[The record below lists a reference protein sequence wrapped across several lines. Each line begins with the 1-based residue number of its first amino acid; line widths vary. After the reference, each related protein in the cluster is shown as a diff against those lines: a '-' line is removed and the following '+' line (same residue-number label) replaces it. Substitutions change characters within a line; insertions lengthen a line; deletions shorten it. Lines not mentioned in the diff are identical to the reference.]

1 MYEILDSGLSRVAE
15 VEKVSSDNHS
25 IHWQSAGTLTLIA
38 AATEGNLRELR
49 SDRFVLIRD
58 TFRQGDRL
66 DGLYIICSVQHD
78 EETNELIVNGKAA
91 PYLLHQRAMQERVL
105 TDTTAG
111 AALAGI
117 ANENARGLP
126 IQADFASAG
135 DPAVVRYPM
144 DSGAV
149 DERCEGLLRYCG
161 IGMDAVLDSGRI
173 RLTYSAGR
181 DISAQP
187 TVPVLGRDSGRA
199 HNTSLTVDISDYYNV
214 AVGTLAFT
222 DGREEAFSAGSID
235 AQGTARR
242 ELHIG
247 EIAQKAGES
256 DGDFRGRAA
265 AQAEATLAAR
275 LLRTTINADIS
286 PADYGRPYLVGD
298 LVRVQVGPVTIKKR
312 ITAATWLFDQ
322 NNDKISLT
330 LGDQLN
336 TVVAEIQEQEKV
348 NASKASSASARA
360 GGAARQAAE
369 NKNAI
374 VGIKSDF
381 KSLIAQVDDLVA
393 GMDAYV
399 LEKVFEDYKIA
410 SARLFAALGEED
422 DAIKAELHVQASS
435 IEGVETATAELT
447 TRVSGAETA
456 LEMQSKS
463 IGDLQTAQASLGARV
478 DGAEAS
484 LIQKAEK
491 STVTDLSG
499 KVSTIETAQA
509 SLGARVDGAEASINL
524 NAQNI
529 NGVSK
534 SVAEIKATYINLKGN
549 VSVSEGQLTVLGNLV
564 ATDSFQVG
572 KNAFYIEGKKYTP
585 TEITST
591 TGTVLVL
598 GIA

>member
-1 MYEILDSGLSRVAE
+1 MYEILDSGLVRVGA
-15 VEKVSSDNHS
+15 VEQVSSDNHS

-49 SDRFVLIRD
+49 NDRFVLIRD

-66 DGLYIICSVQHD
+66 DGLYVICSVQHD
-78 EETNELIVNGKAA
+78 EENKEITVNGKAA
-91 PYLLHQRAMQERVL
+91 PYLLHRRAMQERVL
-105 TDTTAG
+105 SGTTAG

-117 ANENARGLP
+117 VNESARGLP
-126 IQADFASAG
+126 IQADFVSAG
-135 DPAVVRYPM
+135 DPEVIRYPM

-149 DERCEGLLRYCG
+149 DERCEGLLSYCG
-161 IGMDAVLDSGRI
+161 IGMVAVLDSGRI

-181 DISAQP
+181 DLSAQAS
-187 TVPVLGRDSGRA
+187 VPVLGKDSGRA
-199 HNTSLTVDISDYYNV
+199 WNTSLTVDDSDYYNV

-222 DGREEAFSAGSID
+222 DSREELFSVGSTE
-235 AQGTARR
+235 AQGAARR

-247 EIAQKAGES
+247 EIAQKNDES
-256 DGDFRGRAA
+256 AEEFRSRAA

-312 ITAATWLFDQ
+312 IIAATWLFDQ
-322 NNDKISLT
+322 SNDKISLT

-336 TVVAEIQEQEKV
+336 TVPAEIKEQEKA
-348 NASKASSASARA
+348 NASKASSAAVRA
-360 GGAARQAAE
+360 GGAAKTAAE
-369 NKNAI
+369 NKEAI

-381 KSLIAQVDDLVA
+381 KSLIARVDNVVA

-399 LEKVFEDYKIA
+399 LEKVFEDYKLA
-410 SARLFAALGEED
+410 AANLFAALED
-422 DAIKAELHVQASS
+422 DDETIKSELSLQASS
-435 IEGVETATAELT
+435 IDGLQEASAELT

-456 LEMQSKS
+456 LEMNTKS
-463 IGDLQTAQASLGARV
+463 IGDLQDASVEMA
-478 DGAEAS
+478 
-484 LIQKAEK
+484 
-491 STVTDLSG
+491 
-499 KVSTIETAQA
+499 
-509 SLGARVDGAEASINL
+509 ARVDGAEASISL

-529 NGVSK
+529 DGVGK
-534 SVAEIKATYINLKGN
+534 SVVKIRADVTELQGRVDVTGILSVKGGAITSSGPIYAPNQTISGGYVKAQDLYA
-549 VSVSEGQLTVLGNLV
+549 SRDFYYHDVLYK
-564 ATDSFQVG
+564 Q
-572 KNAFYIEGKKYTP
+572 

-598 GIA
+598 GTA

>member
-1 MYEILDSGLSRVAE
+1 MYEILDSGLARVGE

-25 IHWQSAGTLTLIA
+25 LHWQSSGTLTLIA

-78 EETNELIVNGKAA
+78 EENNELTINGKAA

-105 TDTTAG
+105 SGTTAG
-111 AALAGI
+111 AALSGI
-117 ANENARGLP
+117 VNENARGLP
-126 IQADFASAG
+126 IQADFVSAG

-144 DSGAV
+144 DGGAV
-149 DERCEGLLRYCG
+149 DERCEGLMSYCG
-161 IGMDAVLDSGRI
+161 MGMEAVLVSGKVL
-173 RLTYSAGR
+173 LTYSAGR
-181 DISAQP
+181 DLSTQAS
-187 TVPVLGRDSGRA
+187 VPVLGKESGRA
-199 HNTSLTVDISDYYNV
+199 RNTSLTVDISDFFNV

-235 AQGTARR
+235 AQGAARR

-256 DGDFRGRAA
+256 DGDFRARAA
-265 AQAEATLAAR
+265 AQANATLAAR
-275 LLRTTINADIS
+275 LLRTTISADIS

-312 ITAATWLFDQ
+312 ITAVTWLFDQ

-336 TVVAEIQEQEKV
+336 TVVAEIKEQEKA
-348 NASKASSASARA
+348 NAIKASSASARA

-374 VGIKSDF
+374 KGIKSDF
-381 KSLIAQVDDLVA
+381 KSLIAQVDGIVA

-399 LEKVFEDYKIA
+399 LEKVFEDYKQA
-410 SARLFAALGEED
+410 VSNLFAALED
-422 DAIKAELHVQASS
+422 EDNSIKAELSLQASS
-435 IEGVETATAELT
+435 IDGLQEASAELAT
-447 TRVSGAETA
+447 
-456 LEMQSKS
+456 
-463 IGDLQTAQASLGARV
+463 RV

-484 LIQKAEK
+484 LKMTAEK
-491 STVTDLSG
+491 VEDHAWAIATLDADVVRLKGLT
-499 KVSTIETAQA
+499 E
-509 SLGARVDGAEASINL
+509 VDGSLNVYGGNIYSKHDIEALTGTVVAKTIAAS
-524 NAQNI
+524 QNFLI
-529 NGVSK
+529 GGVEY
-534 SVAEIKATYINLKGN
+534 A
-549 VSVSEGQLTVLGNLV
+549 
-564 ATDSFQVG
+564 
-572 KNAFYIEGKKYTP
+572 P
-585 TEITST
+585 TQITST
-591 TGTVLVL
+591 SGTVLVL
-598 GIA
+598 GIT

>member
-1 MYEILDSGLSRVAE
+1 MYEILDSGLARVGA
-15 VEKVSSDNHS
+15 VAKVSSDNHS

-58 TFRQGDRL
+58 TFRHGDRL

-78 EETNELIVNGKAA
+78 EEKNELTVNGKAA
-91 PYLLHQRAMQERVL
+91 HYLLHQRAMQERVL
-105 TDTTAG
+105 SGTTAG
-111 AALAGI
+111 AALSGI
-117 ANENARGLP
+117 VNENARGLP
-126 IQADFASAG
+126 IQADFVNAG

-144 DSGAV
+144 DGGAV
-149 DERCEGLLRYCG
+149 DEHCEDLLSYCG
-161 IGMDAVLDSGRI
+161 IGMEAVLDSGKI
-173 RLTYSAGR
+173 LLTYSAGR

-187 TVPVLGRDSGRA
+187 TVPVLGKDSGRA
-199 HNTSLTVDISDYYNV
+199 HNTSLTVDVSDFFNV
-214 AVGTLAFT
+214 AVGMLAFT
-222 DGREEAFSAGSID
+222 DGREEAFTLGSTD

-247 EIAQKAGES
+247 EIAQKNDES
-256 DGDFRGRAA
+256 EDEFRSRAA

-322 NNDKISLT
+322 SNDKISLT

-336 TVVAEIQEQEKV
+336 TVPAEIKEQEKA
-348 NASKASSASARA
+348 NASKASSAAVRA
-360 GGAARQAAE
+360 GGAAKTAAE
-369 NKNAI
+369 NKESI

-381 KSLIAQVDDLVA
+381 KSLIAQVDGIVA

-399 LEKVFEDYKIA
+399 LEKVFDDYKIA
-410 SARLFAALGEED
+410 SARLFAALEED
-422 DAIKAELHVQASS
+422 DETIKSELALQASS
-435 IEGVETATAELT
+435 IEGVETATADLT

-456 LEMQSKS
+456 LEMNTQS
-463 IGDLQTAQASLGARV
+463 IGDLQ
-478 DGAEAS
+478 EAS
-484 LIQKAEK
+484 TTLE
-491 STVTDLSG
+491 
-499 KVSTIETAQA
+499 
-509 SLGARVDGAEASINL
+509 ARVDGAEASISL

-529 NGVSK
+529 DGVSK
-534 SVAEIKATYINLKGN
+534 SVAEIKATYINLSGN

-564 ATDSFQVG
+564 ATDSINVG
-572 KNAFYIEGKKYTP
+572 KDAFYIAGTKYTP
-585 TEITST
+585 TQITST
-591 TGTVLVL
+591 SGAVLVL

>member
-1 MYEILDSGLSRVAE
+1 MYEILDPGLARVGE

-25 IHWQSAGTLTLIA
+25 LHWQSAGTLTLIA

-78 EETNELIVNGKAA
+78 EENNELTINGKAA

-105 TDTTAG
+105 SGTTAG
-111 AALAGI
+111 AALSGI
-117 ANENARGLP
+117 VNENARGLP
-126 IQADFASAG
+126 IQADFVSAG

-149 DERCEGLLRYCG
+149 DERCEGLMSYCG
-161 IGMDAVLDSGRI
+161 MGMEAVLVSGKVL
-173 RLTYSAGR
+173 LTYSAGR
-181 DISAQP
+181 DLSTQAS
-187 TVPVLGRDSGRA
+187 VPVLGKESGRA
-199 HNTSLTVDISDYYNV
+199 RNTSLTVDISDFFNV

-235 AQGTARR
+235 AQGAARR

-256 DGDFRGRAA
+256 DGDFRARAA
-265 AQAEATLAAR
+265 AQANATLAAR

-312 ITAATWLFDQ
+312 ITAVTWLFDQ

-336 TVVAEIQEQEKV
+336 TVVAEIKEQEKA
-348 NASKASSASARA
+348 NTIKASSASARA

-374 VGIKSDF
+374 RGIKSDF
-381 KSLIAQVDDLVA
+381 KSLIAQVDGIVA

-399 LEKVFEDYKIA
+399 LEKVFEDYKQA
-410 SARLFAALGEED
+410 VSNLFAALED
-422 DAIKAELHVQASS
+422 EDNSIKAELSLQASS
-435 IEGVETATAELT
+435 IDGLQEASAELT
-447 TRVSGAETA
+447 T
-456 LEMQSKS
+456 
-463 IGDLQTAQASLGARV
+463 RV

-484 LIQKAEK
+484 LKMTAEK
-491 STVTDLSG
+491 VEDHAWAIA
-499 KVSTIETAQA
+499 TIDADVVRLKGLTE
-509 SLGARVDGAEASINL
+509 VDGSLNVYGGNIYSKHDIEALTGTVVAKTIAASQDFL
-524 NAQNI
+524 I
-529 NGVSK
+529 NGVEY
-534 SVAEIKATYINLKGN
+534 A
-549 VSVSEGQLTVLGNLV
+549 
-564 ATDSFQVG
+564 
-572 KNAFYIEGKKYTP
+572 P
-585 TEITST
+585 TQITST
-591 TGTVLVL
+591 SGTVLVL